1 MQHAREAGAVPLLA
15 LSAAAGLGRAL
26 WDEAV
31 EDWMVLPE
39 HMPRMRAIA
48 LRISGES
55 MLPLLHDGDT
65 VLVEL
70 GCTLTMGQV
79 VVARHPD
86 DGYVCKRVERIGR
99 REVVLASLNPV
110 CGTLT
115 IPRDDSLIV
124 GTVRLAWRG
133 ARET

>member
-1 MQHAREAGAVPLLA
+1 VPRV
-15 LSAAAGLGRAL
+15 RAL
-26 WDEAV
+26 
-31 EDWMVLPE
+31 
-39 HMPRMRAIA
+39 A

-55 MLPLLHDGDT
+55 MHPLLHDGDT
-65 VLVEL
+65 VLIEL
-70 GCTLTMGQV
+70 GAALAKGRV

-110 CGTLT
+110 CAGVT
-115 IPRDDSLIV
+115 IPRDERLIV

-133 ARET
+133 AREA